1 MSFKKDL
8 KGTSLPEKTLLFY
21 IQKYFDGVQ
30 YNIRLEELNYL
41 ELDIYIPFFKVAI
54 EYDGNVWHSDPTRD
68 AKKDRLCHKN
78 GIQLIT
84 VTIEFLSK

>member
-41 ELDIYIPFFKVAI
+41 ELDIFIPSFKVISLSSNLILPSPATSPN
-54 EYDGNVWHSDPTRD
+54 GSADP
-68 AKKDRLCHKN
+68 
-78 GIQLIT
+78 
-84 VTIEFLSK
+84 